1 MVVFQVKLLQDC
13 RRRNFFTSQPKENNQ
28 TKNSLPV
35 QKKAPL
41 QKRAQTKKLLN
52 LSNRKWPI
60 QRHYSLHRIPI
71 QNNLLYPI
79 FSHNSRCQKRLIS
92 HSHASSYL
100 TRQSH
105 LSENHWCLLL
115 KERII
120 MLSQRISQ
128 NSSSDFILLCSLQK
142 LIKSSPCKV
151 KHHIFLRPRGNSLF
165 RLWIYRNIRKADFS
179 IGLDT
184 MRWHT
189 SSQKEH
195 HCTQ

>member
-1 MVVFQVKLLQDC
+1 MVIFQVKLLQDS
-13 RRRNFFTSQPKENNQ
+13 RRRNFFTSQAKENNQ
-28 TKNSLPV
+28 TKNYSLI

-71 QNNLLYPI
+71 QNNLHYPI
-79 FSHNSRCQKRLIS
+79 FSHNSRCQKRRIS
-92 HSHASSYL
+92 HSHTGSYL

-115 KERII
+115 KKRII

-142 LIKSSPCKV
+142 LIKSSTCKV
-151 KHHIFLRPRGNSLF
+151 KQHIFLRPGGNSLL
-165 RLWIYRNIRKADFS
+165 RLWIYRNIRKADLS
-179 IGLDT
+179 VGLDT
-184 MRWHT
+184 MRRHT

>member
-1 MVVFQVKLLQDC
+1 MVIFQVKLLQDS
-13 RRRNFFTSQPKENNQ
+13 RRRNFFTSQAKENNQ
-28 TKNSLPV
+28 TKNYSLI

-60 QRHYSLHRIPI
+60 QRHYSLHSIPI

-79 FSHNSRCQKRLIS
+79 FSHNSRCQKRRIS
-92 HSHASSYL
+92 HSHTGSYL

-115 KERII
+115 KKRII

-142 LIKSSPCKV
+142 LIKSSTCKV
-151 KHHIFLRPRGNSLF
+151 KQHIFLRPGGNSLL
-165 RLWIYRNIRKADFS
+165 RLWIYRNIRKADLS
-179 IGLDT
+179 VGLDT
-184 MRWHT
+184 MRRHT

>member
-1 MVVFQVKLLQDC
+1 MVVFQVKLLQD
-13 RRRNFFTSQPKENNQ
+13 RPRRNFFTSQAKENNQ
-28 TKNSLPV
+28 TKTSLF
-35 QKKAPL
+35 KKGPL

-60 QRHYSLHRIPI
+60 QRHYSLHRISI

-79 FSHNSRCQKRLIS
+79 FSHNSRCQKRRIS
-92 HSHASSYL
+92 HSHTSSYL

-115 KERII
+115 KKRII

-151 KHHIFLRPRGNSLF
+151 KDHIFLRPRGNSLL

-179 IGLDT
+179 VGLDT

>member
-1 MVVFQVKLLQDC
+1 MVVFQVKLLQD
-13 RRRNFFTSQPKENNQ
+13 RPRRNFFTSQAKENNQ
-28 TKNSLPV
+28 TKTSLF
-35 QKKAPL
+35 KKGPL

-60 QRHYSLHRIPI
+60 QRHYSLHRISI

-79 FSHNSRCQKRLIS
+79 FSHNSRCQKRRIS
-92 HSHASSYL
+92 HSHTSSYL

-115 KERII
+115 KKRII

-151 KHHIFLRPRGNSLF
+151 KDHIFLRPRGNSLL

-179 IGLDT
+179 VGLDT
-184 MRWHT
+184 MRRHT

>member
-13 RRRNFFTSQPKENNQ
+13 PRRNFFTSQPKENNQ

-79 FSHNSRCQKRLIS
+79 FSHNSRCQKRRIS

-115 KERII
+115 KKRII

-151 KHHIFLRPRGNSLF
+151 KHHIFLRPRGNSLL

-179 IGLDT
+179 VGLDT
-184 MRWHT
+184 MRRHT

-195 HCTQ
+195 HCT

>member
-1 MVVFQVKLLQDC
+1 MVVFQVKLLQDS
-13 RRRNFFTSQPKENNQ
+13 RRRNFFTSQAKENNQ

-52 LSNRKWPI
+52 LSNRKGPI

-79 FSHNSRCQKRLIS
+79 FSHNSRCQKRRIS

-105 LSENHWCLLL
+105 LSKDHWCLLL
-115 KERII
+115 KKRII

-142 LIKSSPCKV
+142 LIKSSTCKV
-151 KHHIFLRPRGNSLF
+151 KQHIFLRPGGNSLL

-179 IGLDT
+179 VGLDT
-184 MRWHT
+184 MRRHT

>member
-13 RRRNFFTSQPKENNQ
+13 RRRNFFISQPKENNQ
-28 TKNSLPV
+28 TKNSL
-35 QKKAPL
+35 L
-41 QKRAQTKKLLN
+41 IQKRPPTKESPNKKLLN
-52 LSNRKWPI
+52 LSNRKGPI
-60 QRHYSLHRIPI
+60 QRHYSLHRISI

-79 FSHNSRCQKRLIS
+79 FSHNSRCQKRRIS
-92 HSHASSYL
+92 HSYTSSHL

-115 KERII
+115 KKRII

-151 KHHIFLRPRGNSLF
+151 KQHIFLRPGGNSLLC
-165 RLWIYRNIRKADFS
+165 LWIYRNIRKADFS
-179 IGLDT
+179 VGLDT
-184 MRWHT
+184 MRRHT

-195 HCTQ
+195 HCT